1 MKIATGVG
9 MPPLMRYN
17 VGIGIS
23 GTTNTGV
30 VVTLQRTWKKVSIIM
45 TIRKEVNIMTNRR
58 KIEWTL
64 LIVVVAIWIVL
75 LPIII

>member
-1 MKIATGVG
+1 MKTTTGVG

-17 VGIGIS
+17 VDIGIS

-30 VVTLQRTWKKVSIIM
+30 AVTPQSTWKKVSITMI
-45 TIRKEVNIMTNRR
+45 IKKEVKTMTTRR

-64 LIVVVAIWIVL
+64 LIVVVAIWVVL